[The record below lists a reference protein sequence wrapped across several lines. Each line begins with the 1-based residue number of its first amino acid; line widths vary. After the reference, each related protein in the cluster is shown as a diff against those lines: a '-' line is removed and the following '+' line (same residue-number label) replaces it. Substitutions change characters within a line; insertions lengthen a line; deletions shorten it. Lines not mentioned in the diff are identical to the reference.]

1 MKPSD
6 TDCYKVALVWNVH
19 DRKSEL
25 RKWIECDARVPR
37 TKKEPLMVYKA
48 IRSGFFFKLTQ
59 WQQSGELHDIAIR
72 CVYDFFV
79 KLFILHIRYT

>member
-37 TKKEPLMVYKA
+37 TKKAPLMVYKA
-48 IRSGFFFKLTQ
+48 IRSGFFLN
-59 WQQSGELHDIAIR
+59 
-72 CVYDFFV
+72 
-79 KLFILHIRYT
+79 

>member
-37 TKKEPLMVYKA
+37 TKKNTFEVYKA
-48 IRSGFFFKLTQ
+48 IRSGVFKLTQ
-59 WQQSGELHDIAIR
+59 WQQSGELNDIATR
-72 CVYDFFV
+72 CVYDFFAR
-79 KLFILHIRYT
+79 LFILHIKYT